1 MKLERRKFKYQGYYN
16 SAQGYPVPCEC
27 VLEYVEPLE
36 VEMLEAKVF
45 DLEKRVD
52 ALQKVLSD
60 VADFA
65 NAHDLPYLEDI
76 LRQET
81 EVSQ

>member
-1 MKLERRKFKYQGYYN
+1 MIVLN
-16 SAQGYPVPCEC
+16 SEWQEIQASIK
-27 VLEYVEPLE
+27 
-36 VEMLEAKVF
+36 AK
-45 DLEKRVD
+45 DARIEELEKRVD

-65 NAHDLPYLEDI
+65 NAHDLPCLEDI

>member
-1 MKLERRKFKYQGYYN
+1 MKLQRWLLYRGCYKRTNKGDFIRA
-16 SAQGYPVPCEC
+16 S
-27 VLEYVEPLE
+27 E
-36 VEMLEAKVF
+36 VESLEAKCCA
-45 DLEKRVD
+45 LEKRVD

-65 NAHDLPYLEDI
+65 NAHDLPCLEDI